1 MLTLW
6 VDLKAGFV
14 ISYEVDFLLIVQ
26 WIVVLICWRK
36 QKNVA
41 VFAWFD
47 TIIEGQE
54 FSAVIPTVA
63 LRKSQPLK
71 LRLFF
76 YSLAERLSMFRAKLN
91 AFESILLVCI
101 FLRYQ
106 YVATVAFTS
115 KRFTPN
121 HRLQDTDKFIAVRS
135 SPLFLASFWLCPW

>member
-6 VDLKAGFV
+6 VKLKAGFV
-14 ISYEVDFLLIVQ
+14 ISNVVDFLLIVQ
-26 WIVVLICWRK
+26 WIAALVCWRK
-36 QKNVA
+36 QKNIA

-54 FSAVIPTVA
+54 FSAVIPAVA

-71 LRLFF
+71 LRLVF
-76 YSLAERLSMFRAKLN
+76 YSLAERLSMFSAKLN
-91 AFESILLVCI
+91 AFENILLVCI
-101 FLRYQ
+101 FLLYQ

-115 KRFTPN
+115 KGFALN
-121 HRLQDTDKFIAVRS
+121 HRLYDTDKFIAVRS